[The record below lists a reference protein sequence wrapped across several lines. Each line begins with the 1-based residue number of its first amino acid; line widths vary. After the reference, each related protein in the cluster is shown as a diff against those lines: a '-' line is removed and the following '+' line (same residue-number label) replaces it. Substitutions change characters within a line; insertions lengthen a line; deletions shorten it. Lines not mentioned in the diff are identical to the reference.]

1 VANSNPRSA
10 VREHGAARFALLAPA
25 ARSHG

>member
-10 VREHGAARFALLAPA
+10 VLEHGAARFALLAPA